1 MLGILRDI
9 RNRIIIIKSIKKWK
23 NSLEW
28 EKFNLIHDWFYN
40 LAFILN
46 LNKEYFGED
55 ESTKQMRLVES
66 ANPVYEFISKQM
78 KLGDLY
84 EVPKIQYIEG
94 TYSYLIKFKQIYNKF
109 SFFYIFKILFIFIL
123 LSYLII
129 NFNEICKLF
138 LNLLKRI

>member
-1 MLGILRDI
+1 MLGILRDL

-40 LAFILN
+40 LAFVLN

-55 ESTKQMRLVES
+55 ESIKQMRIVES
-66 ANPVYEFISKQM
+66 ATPVYEFISKQM

-84 EVPKIQYIEG
+84 EIPKIQYIEG

-109 SFFYIFKILFIFIL
+109 SFFYVFKILLIFVL
-123 LSYLII
+123 LFYFAL
-129 NFNEICKLF
+129 NFSEIYKLF
-138 LNLLKRI
+138 LNFLKGI

>member
-1 MLGILRDI
+1 MLGILRDL

-40 LAFILN
+40 LAFVLN

-55 ESTKQMRLVES
+55 ESTKQMRIVES
-66 ANPVYEFISKQM
+66 ATPVYEFISKQM

-84 EVPKIQYIEG
+84 EIPKIQYIEG

-109 SFFYIFKILFIFIL
+109 SFFYIFKILLIFVL
-123 LSYLII
+123 LFYFVL
-129 NFNEICKLF
+129 NFSEIYKLF
-138 LNLLKRI
+138 LNFLKGI

>member
-1 MLGILRDI
+1 MLGILRDL

-66 ANPVYEFISKQM
+66 ATPVYEFISKQM

-84 EVPKIQYIEG
+84 EIPKIQYIEG

-109 SFFYIFKILFIFIL
+109 SFFYVFKILLIFVL
-123 LSYLII
+123 LFYFVL
-129 NFNEICKLF
+129 NFSEIYKLF
-138 LNLLKRI
+138 LNFLKGI